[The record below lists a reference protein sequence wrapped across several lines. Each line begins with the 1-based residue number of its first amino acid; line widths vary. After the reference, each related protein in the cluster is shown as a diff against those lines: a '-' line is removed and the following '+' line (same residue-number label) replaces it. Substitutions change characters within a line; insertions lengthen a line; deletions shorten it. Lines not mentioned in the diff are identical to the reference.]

1 MANELSNC
9 KYTRLLVNG
18 IIFLPFFEKI
28 MLNKL
33 LYEAKMA
40 QKVQKTKKIRQECD
54 FFSKKVCRFQK
65 NTLPLHRN
73 SEMNAMLQ

>member
-28 MLNKL
+28 TLNKL
-33 LYEAKMA
+33 LYKAKMA

-54 FFSKKVCRFQK
+54 FFLKKFASFRKTHYLCIAIQK
-65 NTLPLHRN
+65 
-73 SEMNAMLQ
+73 

>member
-1 MANELSNC
+1 MANELSHC

-28 MLNKL
+28 TLNKL
-33 LYEAKMA
+33 LYEAKKA

>member
-1 MANELSNC
+1 MANELSDC

-28 MLNKL
+28 TLNKL

-40 QKVQKTKKIRQECD
+40 QKVQKTKKNKARMR

>member
-28 MLNKL
+28 TLNKL
-33 LYEAKMA
+33 LYEVKKA

-54 FFSKKVCRFQK
+54 FFLKKFAGFRKTHYLCIAIQK
-65 NTLPLHRN
+65 
-73 SEMNAMLQ
+73 

>member
-1 MANELSNC
+1 MANELSDC

-28 MLNKL
+28 TLNKL
-33 LYEAKMA
+33 LYEAKKA